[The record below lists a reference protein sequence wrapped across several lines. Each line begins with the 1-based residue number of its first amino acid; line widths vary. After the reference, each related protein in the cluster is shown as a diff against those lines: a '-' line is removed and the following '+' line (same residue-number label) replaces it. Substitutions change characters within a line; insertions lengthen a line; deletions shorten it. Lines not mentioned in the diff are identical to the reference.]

1 MLARSLEGDE
11 LYTLLPHG
19 GDMRLIEKVVDWDET
34 KIQCQTSSHRN
45 SDNPLRSNGRLSAVH
60 AAEYGAQTMAL
71 HGGLLARQS
80 GQQQPGG
87 YLVSLRGVKLHI
99 RYLDELDAPL
109 QIQATQLLADSGNML
124 YDFVLKTESVLVAEG
139 RAAVIVHSEQNQ

>member
-1 MLARSLEGDE
+1 G
-11 LYTLLPHG
+11 
-19 GDMRLIEKVVDWDET
+19 
-34 KIQCQTSSHRN
+34 Q
-45 SDNPLRSNGRLSAVH
+45 LSAVH

-99 RYLDELDAPL
+99 RQLNELDAPL
-109 QIQATQLLADSGNML
+109 QIQATQLLADRGNML

-139 RAAVIVHSEQNQ
+139 RAAVIVHSEENQ

>member
-139 RAAVIVHSEQNQ
+139 RAAVIVHSEQNR